1 MKKLLSTIFVS
12 CLLATATM
20 AQDVTGTA
28 VSKKYIPEE
37 GDFGISVGLNP
48 ILKYVGNAFNN
59 STDNNLESL
68 GGEPFAKYQKTFSDR
83 GLMPDVSI
91 MGKYMFTDEW
101 GLRANIG
108 LNLGAIYDREYVQDD
123 KAVALNGL
131 SEDKVIDQSKTTR
144 NGVSIMLGGEYRKGE
159 KRVQGVFGMGLLFAM
174 QNNRTTY
181 SYGNEM
187 TTVNQNPSTSSVG
200 SVSGNKRTLMTN
212 GEGADVYAGLT
223 GSAGIEYFIAPK
235 ISLGAEVNLSAYYI
249 FKSQRRSVTE
259 EYNPITE
266 IIEEKTERTKPRS
279 REFHLGTECIGGS
292 LTLNFYF

>member
-1 MKKLLSTIFVS
+1 MKKFLSTIFVS
-12 CLLATATM
+12 CILATTTM
-20 AQDVTGTA
+20 AQEITGVT
-28 VSKKYIPEE
+28 KKYIPKE

-48 ILKYVGNAFNN
+48 ILKYIGNAFNN
-59 STDNNLESL
+59 SQNNDLESL
-68 GGEPFAKYQKTFSDR
+68 GGEPFAKYQDKFNDS

-91 MGKYMFTDEW
+91 MGKYMFSDQW

-123 KAVALNGL
+123 KAVLLNGL

-159 KRVQGVFGMGLLFAM
+159 KRVQGVFGMGLLFAL
-174 QNNRTTY
+174 QNSKTTY

-187 TTVNQNPSTSSVG
+187 TTVNQLPSTSAVG
-200 SVSGNKRTLMTN
+200 VVNGTKRTLMTN

-249 FKSQRRSVTE
+249 FKSQRISVTE
-259 EYNPITE
+259 EYNPTKE
-266 IIEEKTERTKPRS
+266 IIEENTDLIKPRT
-279 REFHLGTECIGGS
+279 REFHFGTESIGGS
-292 LTLNFYF
+292 LSLNFYF